1 MRCDQFVG
9 LNSWASRLVSKK
21 QKVHEIGVRI
31 MPNGK
36 RKRFNRWF
44 RIPLARRVQIGL
56 VPGAFDEYAGSLS
69 RYVFPDGRVYE
80 EFVQA
85 TPWSSGPC
93 YFIALKD
100 REGNPIPESLWTD
113 KEIDAA

>member
-1 MRCDQFVG
+1 MRCDQYIG

-21 QKVHEIGVRI
+21 QKIHEIGVRI
-31 MPNGK
+31 MSNGK

-44 RIPLARRVQIGL
+44 RIPVARRVRIGAIS
-56 VPGAFDEYAGSLS
+56 GAFDDTVASLN
-69 RYVFPDGRVYE
+69 RYIFPDGTVCDEY
-80 EFVQA
+80 VQA

-100 REGNPIPESLWTD
+100 KNGKPIRQSLWTAN
-113 KEIDAA
+113 EIDKA